1 MLVTGIRGFTGT
13 HLQPALEAQGLEVH
27 GIVAP
32 SAQASEAPGS
42 PREHVVD
49 LLDRTTLERVVAAVQ
64 PRYVVHLAAV
74 SFVAHGDVDAI
85 YRINIVGTRNLL
97 QSLASQ
103 AQPQCVLLAS
113 SANVYGNAAIDP
125 IDEQVPPRPAN
136 DYAVSK
142 LAMEHMAALWLDKL
156 PITVVRPFNY
166 TGVGQAVNFL
176 VPKIMVAFKRR
187 DPVLELGNTDV
198 ERDFSDV
205 RDVAT
210 AYTGLLKVAPGG
222 VVNICSG
229 MACSLTN
236 LLQMAQDITG
246 HRPEIRVNPQFVRAN
261 EVHRLRGS
269 NARLMSLL
277 PGWQPRRLAET
288 IAWMLSD

>member
-1 MLVTGIRGFTGT
+1 MLVTGLRGFTGT
-13 HLQPALEAQGLEVH
+13 YLQPALQTLGLEVH

-32 SAQASEAPGS
+32 SAVASDGHVSA
-42 PREHVVD
+42 REHVAD
-49 LLDRTTLERVVAAVQ
+49 LLDPVALAQAVAEVQ
-64 PRYVVHLAAV
+64 PRYVIHLAAV
-74 SFVAHGDVDAI
+74 SFVAHGDVEAI

-97 QSLASQ
+97 QAVASNT
-103 AQPQCVLLAS
+103 QPECVLLAS
-113 SANVYGNAAIDP
+113 SANVYGNAVVEP
-125 IDEQVPPRPAN
+125 IDEQALPHPAN

-166 TGVGQAVNFL
+166 TGVGQGASFL
-176 VPKIMVAFKRR
+176 VPKIMQAFRRR
-187 DPVLELGNTDV
+187 DRVLELGNTNV

-205 RDVAT
+205 RDVVS
-210 AYTGLLKVAPGG
+210 AYTALLKVAPGG

-229 MACSLTN
+229 KAYSLTR
-236 LLQMAQDITG
+236 LLEIARDITG
-246 HRPEIRVNPQFVRAN
+246 HCPEIRVNPQFVRAN

-269 NARLMSLL
+269 NARLLGL
-277 PGWQPRRLAET
+277 VPGWQSRPLAET